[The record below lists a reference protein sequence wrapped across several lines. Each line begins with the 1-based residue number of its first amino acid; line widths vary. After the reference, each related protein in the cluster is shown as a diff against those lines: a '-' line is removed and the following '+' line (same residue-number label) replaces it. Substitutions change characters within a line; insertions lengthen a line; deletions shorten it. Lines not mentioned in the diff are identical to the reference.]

1 MDRGRG
7 GFRTGSGWNLLR
19 DTLNG
24 MTPLLPEPKPQR
36 PAQPDDMLG
45 LRDLFKEGMG
55 DSPASCA
62 ADLDDS

>member
-1 MDRGRG
+1 
-7 GFRTGSGWNLLR
+7 
-19 DTLNG
+19 
-24 MTPLLPEPKPQR
+24 LLPEPKPQR

-62 ADLDDS
+62 ADIDDFLILPANGCRYTRGWFS